1 MHPAPSIIFFTTSS
15 GAGYGLLCL
24 LALGSLF
31 GVVPNDRWLGFVG
44 FCLSLGL
51 ITVGLM
57 ASTYHLG
64 HPERAWRAVTQ
75 WRSSWLSR
83 EGVLAL
89 LTYVPALGIGFGWV
103 FLGSTGGGFA
113 LLALLAAIG
122 AVITVY
128 CTGMIYGSLKPIRE
142 WHQPLVAPIYLAFA
156 LMTGALLLHALLALF
171 GVSGSW
177 AGWLALGATLLAY
190 GLKARYWQIVGQPGE
205 ASTPASATGLGGP
218 ELVRMVDPP
227 HTQTN
232 YLLQEMGFVVARKHA
247 QKLRRLS
254 YVFGVAGAGLLT
266 LLAIA
271 TSGFAA
277 GLLAALAAVSGIGGV
292 VIERWLFFAEAS
304 HTVMLY
310 YGGRRAA

>member
-24 LALGSLF
+24 LALGGLF
-31 GVVPNDRWLGFVG
+31 GVVPSERWLGFAG
-44 FCLSLGL
+44 FFLSLGL

-57 ASTYHLG
+57 ASTFHLG

-89 LTYVPALGIGFGWV
+89 STYLPAFGIGFGWV
-103 FLGSTGGGFA
+103 VLGSTGGGFA
-113 LLALLAAIG
+113 PLALLAAIG
-122 AVITVY
+122 ALLTVY
-128 CTGMIYGSLKPIRE
+128 CTGMIYGSLKPVRE
-142 WHQPLVAPIYLAFA
+142 WYQPLVAPIYLAFA

-171 GVSGSW
+171 GVASGW
-177 AGWLALGATLLAY
+177 VGWLALGATLLAY
-190 GLKARYWQIVGQPGE
+190 GLKARYWQIVDRSDE
-205 ASTPASATGLGGP
+205 ASTPATAIGLGGSG
-218 ELVRMVDPP
+218 LVRMVDPP

-232 YLLQEMGFVVARKHA
+232 YLLQEMGFAVARKHA
-247 QKLRRLS
+247 QKLRRLA
-254 YVFGVAGAGLLT
+254 YVVGVLGAGLLT
-266 LLAIA
+266 LLALSTTGI
-271 TSGFAA
+271 AA
-277 GLLAALAAVSGIGGV
+277 GLLAVLAAVSGIGGV